1 VWDALLESGRSADVI
16 PAGLGAR
23 DTLRLEA
30 SMRLYG
36 NDIDESTTALEAG
49 LGWMI
54 GWSNERFIGREA
66 LQRQKERGLA
76 RRLVGFEMVDRGI
89 ARHGY
94 PVVRSGEAIGV
105 VTSGTQTPYLKKAIG
120 MAYVPIDLS
129 KPGTDIEIDVRGRV
143 AQARVVPMPFY
154 KRGRDVLPG

>member
-1 VWDALLESGRSADVI
+1 
-16 PAGLGAR
+16 
-23 DTLRLEA
+23 
-30 SMRLYG
+30 
-36 NDIDESTTALEAG
+36 
-49 LGWMI
+49 
-54 GWSNERFIGREA
+54 
-66 LQRQKERGLA
+66 
-76 RRLVGFEMVDRGI
+76 MVDRGI

-94 PVVRSGEAIGV
+94 PVVRGGEAIGV

-129 KPGTDIEIDVRGRV
+129 RPGTDIEIDIRGRA